1 MTKRG
6 KGVIE
11 LASCTKLVRIPL
23 LSFSPKDMHII
34 HRIILFFFLLFF
46 YF

>member
-1 MTKRG
+1 MTKHG

-23 LSFSPKDMHII
+23 LSFFPKDMHII
-34 HRIILFFFLLFF
+34 HRIILFFLFF